1 MGRVRSSLGSVAVRL
16 QAFLIHIGRW
26 EGASDAAIEEEPS
39 IAERLPDRSYQQRR
53 ALRRAGRAAFRCPVE
68 ASDLVAEGHSL
79 TELRFVGPWL
89 AHLIREMLVYFL
101 SSGTKA

>member
-1 MGRVRSSLGSVAVRL
+1 MLPNRL
-16 QAFLIHIGRW
+16 PNTVIG
-26 EGASDAAIEEEPS
+26 ELLCLAADE
-39 IAERLPDRSYQQRR
+39 PDRSYQQRR